1 MFKPEWFERQYKF
14 FYFSSKDK
22 IRPKVDEW
30 VYIRN
35 QAKKEV
41 SLSAQLKLEWI
52 IFYYTL
58 GQKNAKATAL
68 QFGITRKTFHKWLK
82 RFKDQ
87 GIKDLE
93 ESSRAPFHVRKRQ
106 ITLEQRLKVRSLRKS
121 HLKYGKMKLTG
132 LYFKEYQEKISSWKI
147 QKVIEEDGLY
157 PNRQRASNLRKKQIQ
172 ARIHQRQRIT
182 KLVKEDKV
190 NFLWHVDTVILT
202 LSLGGYRYL
211 LTAIDEV
218 SKMAYARLYTTHAS
232 RNAKDFL
239 ERLNY
244 LTDHKVINIHSDNGS
259 EFKKE
264 FEEACKTLS
273 IPQWYSRPHT
283 PKDNP
288 VLERFNRTIQEEF
301 VEMEDIDPY
310 FTQDFNQA
318 LTDWLIEYNF
328 NRPHQTLDYKTPL
341 QYLDD
346 YYNNVSPMYSSST
359 KPLTKDCKLG
369 KYEVVIL

>member
-1 MFKPEWFERQYKF
+1 MKKLRFHSCYPACYKQAYFAFKPISVDWRKVRVEGKKKL
-14 FYFSSKDK
+14 SSK
-22 IRPKVDEW
+22 
-30 VYIRN
+30 
-35 QAKKEV
+35 
-41 SLSAQLKLEWI
+41 AQLKLEWI

-58 GQKNAKATAL
+58 GNKSAKDTAG
-68 QFGITRKTFHKWLK
+68 QFGVTRKTVHKWLK
-82 RFKDQ
+82 RYNQQFIL
-87 GIKDLE
+87 GLE
-93 ESSRAPFHVRKRQ
+93 ESSRAPISRRKRQ
-106 ITLEQRLKVRSLRKS
+106 ITLEQRVRIRSLRKS
-121 HLKYGKMKLTG
+121 HLKYGKMKLAG
-132 LYFKEYQEKISSWKI
+132 LYLSQYQQRISSWKV

-157 PNRQRASNLRKKQIQ
+157 PNQKEARKLRNKQLQ
-172 ARIHQRQRIT
+172 ARAHQRKRIT
-182 KLVKEDKV
+182 LLVKEKKV

-218 SKMAYARLYTTHAS
+218 SKMAYARLYTTHSS

-239 ERLNY
+239 TRLNY

-264 FEEACKTLS
+264 FEEACKTLQ

-301 VEMEDIDPY
+301 VEMADIDPY

-328 NRPHQTLDYKTPL
+328 KRPHQALAYKTPL

-346 YYNNVSPMYSSST
+346 YYPKVLPMYSSST
-359 KPLTKDCKLG
+359 R
-369 KYEVVIL
+369 Y